1 MKKVLKTI
9 TGAIFVL
16 IVLTGVFGL
25 FVKLLQI
32 GFFPDDSYF
41 ILVCRSIVVMIIL
54 PIASSMFWLGL
65 ALILKVTLDKLSEG
79 RK

>member
-9 TGAIFVL
+9 ASAIFVL
-16 IVLTGVFGL
+16 IILTGIFGL

-32 GFFPDDSYF
+32 GFFPDTRYF
-41 ILVCRSIVVMIIL
+41 ILVCRSIVVIIIL
-54 PIASSMFWLGL
+54 PIASSMLWLGL

-79 RK
+79 KK